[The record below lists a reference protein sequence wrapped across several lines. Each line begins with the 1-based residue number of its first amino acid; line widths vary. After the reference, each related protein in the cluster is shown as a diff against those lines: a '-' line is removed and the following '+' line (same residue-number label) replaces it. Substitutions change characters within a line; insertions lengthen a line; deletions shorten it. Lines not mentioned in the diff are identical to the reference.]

1 MEIIVHHIVGVIESF
16 LKRNEHKS
24 QRTTPEMGRNE
35 FDVLVSDAARPF
47 LSGRA
52 ERFVN
57 ELELFLAS
65 GLNIEAFD
73 DAYMQ
78 HLGLR
83 SPRVTSEGAEGEK
96 GHQPRIPNL
105 HIFDEDYDETD

>member
-1 MEIIVHHIVGVIESF
+1 
-16 LKRNEHKS
+16 
-24 QRTTPEMGRNE
+24 MGRHELN
-35 FDVLVSDAARPF
+35 VLVSDAAKPF
-47 LSGRA
+47 LSGRT

-96 GHQPRIPNL
+96 GHQPVIPYL
-105 HIFDEDYDETD
+105 YIYSDETD